1 MKNSNWFQQVKN
13 KIFCFG
19 MLLFIV
25 SCNVQKEENI
35 GNTLITKWFG
45 DKKSAISITYDDGI
59 INQFTVARPI
69 MNKLGMPGTFYIITG
84 KVDGSGKGQFIGRP
98 PHEIIKETAAIK
110 TNPDNFF
117 ERASLIGHTGTSEA
131 VEYHSNAGSLFES
144 GKINEAYE
152 LIDEGFEKIRNGNL
166 KNTDDIV
173 FHNNV
178 VDTTTWASYKKYAAE
193 GHEIASHTV
202 THARLAVLDENNLL
216 YELEQSKK
224 DIQHFLGDKYTF
236 SAECPYGTENER
248 VMKYAH
254 KVYPA
259 LRNRMP
265 EPYLEEL
272 NRSSKKLPGE
282 SKKEYVQWQRGPLT
296 NVPMEVMK
304 SWIDTCLT
312 HDNIWLVLVFH
323 GVDGIGWE
331 PKTKEELEVYFN
343 YINKREDLLW
353 VDTFTNVTKY
363 IRKRKNTV
371 ISSAV
376 QGDTILVNVSND
388 LDPNV
393 YDVPITLKTYVPN
406 TWKTALI
413 EKTGKQEDPARIVV
427 NKDTIGS
434 YVLYSVLSTQNEI
447 ILTK

>member
-1 MKNSNWFQQVKN
+1 MSNSKMYLMKSKVSLFGLLL
-13 KIFCFG
+13 IF
-19 MLLFIV
+19 L
-25 SCNVQKEENI
+25 SCNSHKEKNI
-35 GNTLITKWFG
+35 GNTLITKWSG

-69 MNKLGMPGTFYIITG
+69 MNKLGMSGTFYIITG
-84 KVDGSGKGQFIGRP
+84 KVNGSGKGQFIGRP
-98 PHEIIKETAAIK
+98 ANEIIKETATIK
-110 TNPDNFF
+110 TNSDNFF

-131 VEYHSNAGSLFES
+131 VEYHSNAGSRFES

-166 KNTDDIV
+166 KNTDDVV

-178 VDTTTWASYKKYAAE
+178 VDTTSWASYKKYAAE

-202 THARLAVLDENNLL
+202 THARLAVLDKNNLL

-224 DIQHFLGDKYTF
+224 DIQHFLGDKYIF

-248 VMKYAH
+248 VMEYAH

-265 EPYLEEL
+265 EPYLDEL

-296 NVPMEVMK
+296 NVSMDVMK
-304 SWIDTCLT
+304 SWVNTCLS

-323 GVDGIGWE
+323 GIDGIGWE
-331 PKTKEELEVYFN
+331 PKTREDLEVYFN
-343 YINKREDLLW
+343 YINDRTDSLW
-353 VDTFTNVTKY
+353 VDTFANVTKY
-363 IRKRKNTV
+363 IRERKNT
-371 ISSAV
+371 IIGNTV
-376 QGDTILVNVSND
+376 QGDTIIVNISND
-388 LDPNV
+388 LDPSV

-406 TWKTALI
+406 TWETVHIDKRT
-413 EKTGKQEDPARIVV
+413 KQGAPTRIVV
-427 NKDTIGS
+427 NKDTVGS
-434 YVLYSVLSTQNEI
+434 YVLYSVLPSENEI